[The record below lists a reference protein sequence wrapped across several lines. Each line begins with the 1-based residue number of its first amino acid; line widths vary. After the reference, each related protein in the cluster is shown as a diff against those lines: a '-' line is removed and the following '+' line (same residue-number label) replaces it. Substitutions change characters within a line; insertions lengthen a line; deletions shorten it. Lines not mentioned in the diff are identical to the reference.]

1 MTSNLTNAARL
12 AAKRRPLFSGESAEY
27 AKARE
32 ALLAEEIELR
42 RHIARVAEERRALPP
57 GPAIARDYRFTDK
70 ERGAVSLSD
79 LFGSRE
85 TLVTYFWM
93 FGPARAEPCPM
104 CANLLGP
111 LNANAADIKQLVS
124 LRVVGRSPLE
134 RQYAFAR
141 QRGWN
146 DLDFVQCGDDYPSD
160 IGVLLPDGS
169 EYPALVV
176 YRRDGGAVRLFWAG
190 EMSGAMADPG
200 QDPRGAPDLAPLW
213 NILDLVPEGRG
224 ANWYPKLAY

>member
-1 MTSNLTNAARL
+1 MNAARL

-32 ALLAEEIELR
+32 ALLAGEIELR

-57 GPAIARDYRFTDK
+57 GPAITRDYRFTDK

-93 FGPARAEPCPM
+93 FGPARAEPCPI
-104 CANLLGP
+104 CTNLLGP

-190 EMSGAMADPG
+190 ELSGAMADPG

>member
-1 MTSNLTNAARL
+1 MNAARL

-32 ALLAEEIELR
+32 ALLAGETELR

-57 GPAIARDYRFTDK
+57 GPAITRDYRFTDK

-93 FGPARAEPCPM
+93 FGPARAEPCPI
-104 CANLLGP
+104 CTNLLGP

-190 EMSGAMADPG
+190 ELSGAMADPG